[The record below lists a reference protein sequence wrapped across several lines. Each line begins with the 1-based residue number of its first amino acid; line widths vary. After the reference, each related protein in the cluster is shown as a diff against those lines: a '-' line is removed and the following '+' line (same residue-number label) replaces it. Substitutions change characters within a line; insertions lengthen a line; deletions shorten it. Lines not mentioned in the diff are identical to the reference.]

1 MPEVMAAEETK
12 THLVPIEYEPAR
24 PSSAP
29 HGSPSFEMLFLGF
42 LLGVLVALFL
52 GSLPLAPA
60 LGVASAIVFG
70 AADL

>member
-1 MPEVMAAEETK
+1 
-12 THLVPIEYEPAR
+12 
-24 PSSAP
+24 
-29 HGSPSFEMLFLGF
+29 MLFLGF